1 MTVFFKASVIFLL
14 AFAYLVATPLVSSNL
29 FGGAK
34 AFADVRDVGHGT
46 RDKAGKYVKS
56 KQTPGKGIISRSL
69 QRPATQLQGAF
80 DRLLSFISSGQ
91 GTRAAHW

>member
-1 MTVFFKASVIFLL
+1 MGMTVFFKASVIFLL

-46 RDKAGKYVKS
+46 RDKAGK
-56 KQTPGKGIISRSL
+56 
-69 QRPATQLQGAF
+69 
-80 DRLLSFISSGQ
+80 
-91 GTRAAHW
+91 